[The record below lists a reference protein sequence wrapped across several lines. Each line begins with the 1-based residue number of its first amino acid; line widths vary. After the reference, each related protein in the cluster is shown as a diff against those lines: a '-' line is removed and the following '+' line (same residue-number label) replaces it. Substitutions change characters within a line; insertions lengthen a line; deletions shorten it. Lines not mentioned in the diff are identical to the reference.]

1 MHLTTSCHSV
11 LDHLT
16 SDLSP
21 WQHLLTQAVGLLLVT
36 FHKYACK
43 DGDKSSPCKE
53 ELKKLIQ
60 NELTIGPKL
69 QAGEIQALTKDL
81 DRNGEQVVNFQEYV
95 TFLGASAM
103 IYNEALTL

>member
-1 MHLTTSCHSV
+1 WGAQRS
-11 LDHLT
+11 
-16 SDLSP
+16 
-21 WQHLLTQAVGLLLVT
+21 VGLLLVT

-69 QAGEIQALTKDL
+69 QAGEIQALMKDL
-81 DRNGEQVVNFQEYV
+81 DRNGDVVKKIKIRVHFFSFSSLLIV
-95 TFLGASAM
+95 
-103 IYNEALTL
+103 